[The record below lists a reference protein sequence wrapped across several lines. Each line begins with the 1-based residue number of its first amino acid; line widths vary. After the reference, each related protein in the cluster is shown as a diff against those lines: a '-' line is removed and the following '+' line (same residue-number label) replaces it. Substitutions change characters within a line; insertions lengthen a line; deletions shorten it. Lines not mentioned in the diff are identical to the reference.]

1 MALTKVIGAGLGTVT
16 DNVVI
21 TSDDPT
27 ITMTD
32 SSGTND
38 IGTIQSAS
46 GALILTAR
54 DGSSDGEII
63 FKKTDGSATD
73 ETLRIKNSGN
83 IGIGTDS
90 PQKLLHLKDGDIVV
104 GNGTASNNA
113 VIGRIGFST
122 DASNSRFI
130 GIESFRG
137 SDAANGDLRFHTF
150 GGDSDSGERVRIH
163 TNGVLS
169 ASDGIALGVG
179 TANTSSNVLDDY
191 EEGTFTPVMEGVSG
205 DPSVTYTVQVG
216 YYTKIGKQVTWMC
229 DIRFS
234 AWTGGSGTLRVN
246 NLPFTN
252 NGMGSGYYSGNVHS
266 SYIYQ
271 GTQPTNGGGY
281 HVTGD
286 TKAYF
291 TRVSDGYSTITANS
305 INNTSGHLML
315 GGTFFTTS

>member
-1 MALTKVIGAGLGTVT
+1 MALTKVIGSGIGTVT

-73 ETLRIKNSGN
+73 ETMRIKNDGK
-83 IGIGTDS
+83 IGIGLSS

-169 ASDGIALGVG
+169 PSDGIALGVG
-179 TANTSSNVLDDY
+179 TANTSSNVMDDY
-191 EEGTFTPVMEGVSG
+191 EEGTFTAQIST
-205 DPSVTYTVQVG
+205 DSTYTGETQSGV
-216 YYTKIGKQVTWMC
+216 YTKIGDMVFIQ
-229 DIRFS
+229 IRFQK
-234 AWTGGSGTLRVN
+234 SGTLNSGSNARFS
-246 NLPFTN
+246 LPFTAAN
-252 NGMGSGYYSGNVHS
+252 NGVQASGFRGSVENIDTSMVGIG
-266 SYIYQ
+266 
-271 GTQPTNGGGY
+271 GTI
-281 HVTGD
+281 
-286 TKAYF
+286 A
-291 TRVSDGYSTITANS
+291 A
-305 INNTSGHLML
+305 NNTILYLNEMTAATTGHNVNGSDL
-315 GGTFFTTS
+315 GANFQVQIQGFYKTT